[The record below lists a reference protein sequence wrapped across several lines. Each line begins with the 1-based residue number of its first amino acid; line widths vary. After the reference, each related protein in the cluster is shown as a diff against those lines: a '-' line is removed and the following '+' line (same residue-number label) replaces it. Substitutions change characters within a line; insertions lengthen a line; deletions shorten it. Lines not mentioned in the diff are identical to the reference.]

1 MEEELDLSFIEF
13 PFLSK
18 PLEEDFPLY
27 LCECPYCRR
36 PFWVMP
42 TSDYHFTCS
51 CGGISIYEDLM
62 LKIPTPAEYAM
73 IKTMKRIKTVG
84 FA

>member
-1 MEEELDLSFIEF
+1 MEEELDLLLSQF
-13 PFLSK
+13 PALSNT
-18 PLEEDFPLY
+18 PEEDFVLY
-27 LCECPYCRR
+27 LCECPYCRA

-42 TSDYHFTCS
+42 APNYYFTCT

-73 IKTMKRIKTVG
+73 IKSMNRMKTVG
-84 FA
+84 LA